1 MAARI
6 QFNKLHENSNVEKK
20 KKRFT
25 IFFFPFF
32 LRSKVLRFFFRGE
45 MVYFLFSR
53 FFPLYVIQV
62 EISGLTGVIKFDNQG
77 FRTDFELD
85 VVEVNKE
92 GLYKI
97 GTWNSSQGINFTR
110 SFVEAYSNIVDNLHN
125 KTLVVTLILVSAF
138 ALANNIRLIMSE
150 TRVITRARGL
160 SG

>member
-1 MAARI
+1 M
-6 QFNKLHENSNVEKK
+6 
-20 KKRFT
+20 
-25 IFFFPFF
+25 
-32 LRSKVLRFFFRGE
+32 
-45 MVYFLFSR
+45 
-53 FFPLYVIQV
+53 

-125 KTLVVTLILVSAF
+125 KTLVVTLILVSGRVVA
-138 ALANNIRLIMSE
+138 
-150 TRVITRARGL
+150 TRHR
-160 SG
+160 